1 LIDEPLRVLMVA
13 AIVMIG
19 KTLAAIGLVITF
31 RYPLNTALTVG
42 ASLAQIGE
50 FSFILAGMG
59 LSLGLLPVEG
69 QSLILAGAL
78 ISIGFNSLIFKS
90 IAPVQAF
97 LRKRSPVAR
106 KLELRDDP
114 LAQLPMSVDQ
124 KHLTGQVVIV
134 GYGRVGRRIGDELK
148 AKNISYVVAE
158 SNRQIV
164 EKLRQEGINA
174 VSGDAAEPAVLI
186 QAHIARASLL
196 VVATNNTVDVRKMV
210 ETARLL
216 NPEIEVVLR
225 AYSEAESAMLEKD
238 SLGKVFVGKRELAL
252 GMTKHILGRMGVSQ
266 D

>member
-1 LIDEPLRVLMVA
+1 
-13 AIVMIG
+13 
-19 KTLAAIGLVITF
+19 
-31 RYPLNTALTVG
+31 LNTALTVG

-78 ISIGFNSLIFKS
+78 ISIAFNSLIFKS

-97 LRKRSPVAR
+97 LRERSPVAR

-134 GYGRVGRRIGDELK
+134 GYGRVGRRIGDELA

-174 VSGDAAEPAVLI
+174 VSGDAADPAVLI
-186 QAHIARASLL
+186 QAHIARAGML
-196 VVATNNTVDVRKMV
+196 VIATNNTVDVRKMV

-216 NPEIEVVLR
+216 NPQIDVVLR
-225 AYSEAESAMLEKD
+225 AYSEAESALLEKD
-238 SLGKVFVGKRELAL
+238 MLGKVFVGKRELAL
-252 GMTKHILGRMGVSQ
+252 GMTKHILVRMGVPQ
-266 D
+266 T